1 MRWYLARRLA
11 RASRREL
18 VDLLRAEWAIVRM
31 RVRLL
36 VVPQGELVRVG
47 DASREAPVRAIDLAR
62 ASELALAVERAAEH
76 GPVSNSCL
84 VRALAIRTLLQSEGI
99 HGALIRVGVRMGA
112 TGFAAHAWVEL
123 AGTVIGDRREHV
135 ATFRV
140 VDDIGLVHA

>member
-18 VDLLRAEWAIVRM
+18 LDLLRAQWAIVRM

-36 VVPQGELVRVG
+36 VVPQGQLLGVG
-47 DASREAPVRAIDLAR
+47 NSGEATTASIDLTR
-62 ASELALAVERAAEH
+62 AAELALAVERVAEN
-76 GPVSNSCL
+76 GPVSNTCL
-84 VRALAIRTLLQSEGI
+84 VRALAIRSLLEAEGI
-99 HGALIRVGVRMGA
+99 HGAIIRVGVRMGA
-112 TGFAAHAWVEL
+112 GGFAAHAWVEL
-123 AGTVIGDRREHV
+123 AGSVIGDRREHV

>member
-1 MRWYLARRLA
+1 MMRWYLARRLA

-18 VDLLRAEWAIVRM
+18 VDLLRAQWAIVRM

-47 DASREAPVRAIDLAR
+47 DSSASITAVDLSR
-62 ASELALAVERAAEH
+62 ASELALAVERVAEN
-76 GPVSNSCL
+76 GPVSNTCL
-84 VRALAIRTLLQSEGI
+84 VRALAIRTLLQEDGI
-99 HGALIRVGVRMGA
+99 HGATIRIGVRMGA
-112 TGFAAHAWVEL
+112 GGFAAHAWVEL

-140 VDDIGLVHA
+140 VDDVALVHA

>member
-47 DASREAPVRAIDLAR
+47 DASETSIITQVDLAR
-62 ASELALAVERAAEH
+62 AAELALAVERAAEN
-76 GPVSNSCL
+76 GPVSNTCL
-84 VRALAIRTLLQSEGI
+84 VRALAIRSLLQDDGI
-99 HGALIRVGVRMGA
+99 HGAIIRVGVRMAAG
-112 TGFAAHAWVEL
+112 TFAAHAWVEL
-123 AGTVIGDRREHV
+123 AGTVVGDRREHV

-140 VDDIGLVHA
+140 VDDVGLVHA